1 MDNNTLT
8 IIMFAVLAVFVFL
21 TWRSGRKR
29 KAAAEEAKLRYV
41 TGAEIMT
48 TAGIY
53 GTIKSVDGD
62 IISLEIAPKT
72 VIRIQSGAIMR
83 LVTADDTDA
92 PKSVEEAMARAN
104 AEAEAREA
112 ELNVDH
118 AIPLGEPEFGERVE
132 PEAKKPVRRSTAK
145 KTAE

>member
-21 TWRSGRKR
+21 TWRSSRKR
-29 KAAAEEAKLRYV
+29 KAAAEEAKSQFV
-41 TGAEIMT
+41 VGAEVMT
-48 TAGIY
+48 NYGLF
-53 GTIKSVDGD
+53 GTIKAIDGD
-62 IISLEIAPKT
+62 IVSLETTPKT
-72 VIRIQSGAIMR
+72 ILRIHRGSIVK
-83 LVTADDTDA
+83 LVTDDDTSDA

-104 AEAEAREA
+104 AEAEAKETA

-118 AIPLGEPEFGERVE
+118 AIPLAEPEYGERIE
-132 PEAKKPVRRSTAK
+132 KKPARRSTAK

>member
-29 KAAAEEAKLRYV
+29 KAAAEEAKAQFV
-41 TGAEIMT
+41 AGAEIMT
-48 TAGIY
+48 NYGLY
-53 GTIKSVDGD
+53 GTIKSVEGD
-62 IISLEIAPKT
+62 IVSLEIAPKT
-72 VIRIQSGAIMR
+72 VVRIHTGSVLK
-83 LVTADDTDA
+83 LVTVDDTDA

-112 ELNVDH
+112 ELAANK
-118 AIPLGEPEFGERVE
+118 GEPEFGERVE
-132 PEAKKPVRRSTAK
+132 PEVKKPARRAPAK

>member
-29 KAAAEEAKLRYV
+29 KAAAEEAKSQFV
-41 TGAEIMT
+41 VGAEVMT
-48 TAGIY
+48 NYGLY
-53 GTIKSVDGD
+53 GTIKAIDGD
-62 IISLEIAPKT
+62 VVSLETTPKT
-72 VIRIQSGAIMR
+72 VLRIHRGSIVK
-83 LVTADDTDA
+83 LVTPDDTDS

-104 AEAEAREA
+104 AEAEAKEKSA
-112 ELNVDH
+112 NVS
-118 AIPLGEPEFGERVE
+118 APEFGERVE
-132 PEAKKPVRRSTAK
+132 PAEKKPARRTTAK

>member
-29 KAAAEEAKLRYV
+29 KAAAEEAKQAYV
-41 TGAEIMT
+41 AGAEIMT

-83 LVTADDTDA
+83 LVTVDDTDA

-118 AIPLGEPEFGERVE
+118 AIPLGEPEFGERIE
-132 PEAKKPVRRSTAK
+132 PKKPARRPAAK

>member
-29 KAAAEEAKLRYV
+29 KAAAEEAKSQFV
-41 TGAEIMT
+41 AGAEIMT

-53 GTIKSVDGD
+53 GTIKAVDGD

-72 VIRIQSGAIMR
+72 VIRIQAGAIMR
-83 LVTADDTDA
+83 LVTVDDSDA

-118 AIPLGEPEFGERVE
+118 AIPLGEPEFGERAE
-132 PEAKKPVRRSTAK
+132 PEVKKPARRSPAK

>member
-29 KAAAEEAKLRYV
+29 KAAAEEAKSAYV
-41 TGAEIMT
+41 AGAEIMT

-53 GTIKSVDGD
+53 GTIKAVDGD

-72 VIRIQSGAIMR
+72 VIRIQSGAILK
-83 LVTADDTDA
+83 LVTVDDTDA

-112 ELNVDH
+112 ELNVDN
-118 AIPLGEPEFGERVE
+118 AIPLAEPEFGERVE
-132 PEAKKPVRRSTAK
+132 PEAKKPARRSTAK

>member
-21 TWRSGRKR
+21 TWRNGRKR
-29 KAAAEEAKLRYV
+29 KAAAEEAKTRYV
-41 TGAEIMT
+41 PGAEIMT
-48 TAGIY
+48 TTGLY
-53 GTIKSVDGD
+53 GTIKAIDGD
-62 IISLEIAPKT
+62 VVQLEIAPKT
-72 VIRIQSGAIMR
+72 VVRLHTGAILK

-104 AEAEAREA
+104 AEQAAREA

>member
-21 TWRSGRKR
+21 TWRNGRKR
-29 KAAAEEAKLRYV
+29 KAAAEEAKSRFV
-41 TGAEIMT
+41 PGAEIMT

-62 IISLEIAPKT
+62 IIHLEIAPKT
-72 VIRIQSGAIMR
+72 VIRIVTGAVLR
-83 LVTADDTDA
+83 LVTPDDTDA

-104 AEAEAREA
+104 AEEAAREA

-118 AIPLGEPEFGERVE
+118 AIPLGEPEFGERIE
-132 PEAKKPVRRSTAK
+132 PKKPARRPAAK

>member
-29 KAAAEEAKLRYV
+29 KAALEEAKQRYV
-41 TGAEIMT
+41 AGAEIMT

-83 LVTADDTDA
+83 LVTVDDTDA

>member
-21 TWRSGRKR
+21 TWRNGRKR
-29 KAAAEEAKLRYV
+29 KVAAEEAKLRYV
-41 TGAEIMT
+41 PGAEIMT
-48 TAGIY
+48 TTGLY
-53 GTIKSVDGD
+53 GTIKSIDGD
-62 IISLEIAPKT
+62 IVHLEIAPKT
-72 VIRIQSGAIMR
+72 VVRLHTGAILK

-104 AEAEAREA
+104 AEEAAREL

-118 AIPLGEPEFGERVE
+118 AIPLAEPEFGERDK
-132 PEAKKPVRRSTAK
+132 PEAKKPVRRTAAK